1 MPRVRPG
8 TRARVVVSH
17 AGADAPARARARG
30 LHAPAD
36 AHGTSLRLPRRQ
48 TAACTHPV
56 PHPPR
61 APPQRC
67 PRRAPRV
74 ARRARPPPRASS
86 RPTRPSLQPP
96 PPRAATCGRAYGA
109 RRARATRDSP
119 PLQPHP
125 PSVPPPCP
133 LTHPHCALPARAP
146 KAARRARRQNELTL
160 QSSHKC
166 KIIWYSFY
174 PNSTQTLVPYEF
186 AGAPLHGDFC
196 RPHLT
201 RARRSGNAGPRGDGR
216 DARGRGGAGVARGCL
231 AEGGE
236 WDGPGARAGSGAVGP
251 GRADALTGRAR
262 ARTRWLAGA
271 PARPALGGAYGW
283 LAAAGGS
290 ELGERR
296 VMPGRAS
303 RFPWLEVSFT
313 SLVGWGTAGGRQL
326 SRSPGRAE
334 AARGRALRP
343 GGEGRG
349 DATAR
354 AGAGASAAG
363 ARRRRA
369 ARETVSRWQGRSAR
383 ARARA
388 QELSRDGDAAPRGA
402 VGVAARRRDAHGP
415 GLAQA
420 GGPRCPRL
428 RGRAGLLVLACHC

>member
-1 MPRVRPG
+1 MRASAWRLLPSSSDARALGRG
-8 TRARVVVSH
+8 TRALAAMGGTRVGGVGRGWRG
-17 AGADAPARARARG
+17 AGWVRGGRGRARS
-30 LHAPAD
+30 
-36 AHGTSLRLPRRQ
+36 T
-48 TAACTHPV
+48 
-56 PHPPR
+56 
-61 APPQRC
+61 
-67 PRRAPRV
+67 
-74 ARRARPPPRASS
+74 
-86 RPTRPSLQPP
+86 
-96 PPRAATCGRAYGA
+96 GR
-109 RRARATRDSP
+109 
-119 PLQPHP
+119 
-125 PSVPPPCP
+125 
-133 LTHPHCALPARAP
+133 
-146 KAARRARRQNELTL
+146 E
-160 QSSHKC
+160 
-166 KIIWYSFY
+166 
-174 PNSTQTLVPYEF
+174 
-186 AGAPLHGDFC
+186 
-196 RPHLT
+196 
-201 RARRSGNAGPRGDGR
+201 RRSR
-216 DARGRGGAGVARGCL
+216 
-231 AEGGE
+231 
-236 WDGPGARAGSGAVGP
+236 P
-251 GRADALTGRAR
+251 GRADALPGRAR

-334 AARGRALRP
+334 AVRGRALRP

-383 ARARA
+383 ARAPA

-420 GGPRCPRL
+420 GGPRCPR
-428 RGRAGLLVLACHC
+428 RWGRAGLLVLACHC